1 MIYEKLFVKV
11 CIWEIQEDKKTQ
23 EKKECLKL
31 SPSRVA
37 WRVFVRGN
45 RGEKIRKKN
54 IHTQK
59 FQHIE
64 YRTQKGE
71 KR

>member
-1 MIYEKLFVKV
+1 MIQKLQISLVGKY
-11 CIWEIQEDKKTQ
+11 KKYN
-23 EKKECLKL
+23 KKECLKL
-31 SPSRVA
+31 NPSCVA
-37 WRVFVRGN
+37 WRVFVCRN
-45 RGEKIRKKN
+45 KGEKIRKKN

>member
-1 MIYEKLFVKV
+1 MWAVIGKYKKV
-11 CIWEIQEDKKTQ
+11 QKKYK
-23 EKKECLKL
+23 KKECLKL

-37 WRVFVRGN
+37 WRVFVCGDRC
-45 RGEKIRKKN
+45 EKIRKKN
-54 IHTQK
+54 ICAQK